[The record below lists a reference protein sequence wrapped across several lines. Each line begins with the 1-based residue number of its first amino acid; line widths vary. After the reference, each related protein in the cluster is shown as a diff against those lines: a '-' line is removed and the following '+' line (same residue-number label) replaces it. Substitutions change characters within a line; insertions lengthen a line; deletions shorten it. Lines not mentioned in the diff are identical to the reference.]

1 MRDRLPRNVRGP
13 LSGKRLLL
21 VAEDRE
27 LAAIVAGAAARL
39 GGEVV
44 GVKSGRA
51 ALAAVAERAPD
62 AAVLD
67 LPLPDVRG
75 NELIDALARAGVA
88 AIVVSGVHRGTRAA
102 EEVRRLGARDF
113 FEKPF
118 EVESLVAAVARAV
131 GAEAPALDAPAPD
144 EVTGARP
151 LERHEVPDAIA
162 ASFAGE
168 DAAGATPALLAGLA
182 LPLPAGSSA
191 RVPSLDAP
199 PRPSGELSEASVPR
213 LCVAL
218 HVGQATGALTLER
231 GPVRKLL
238 LVERGVPVY
247 AASNVAAERFGAICV
262 RLGDATAEA
271 IETMARAAPE
281 ERLGAAL
288 VSRGLVSAG
297 RRLEIVQAQVRAI
310 VWSTFEWR
318 EGRYAFQPGRPPPD
332 RLDLRLPMA
341 DLVLE
346 GMRRAATLSRLREE
360 LPSHV
365 HLAPSPDPAFEL
377 YALKLRR
384 EEAKLLA
391 LADGTK
397 SVADLVRLSEVPERD
412 ALAFLQAC
420 RVMRVLE
427 EVARV
432 LAGTRRIG
440 FM

>member
-1 MRDRLPRNVRGP
+1 MRAP

-27 LAAIVAGAAARL
+27 LAALVAGAAARL
-39 GGEVV
+39 GAEVA
-44 GVKSGRA
+44 GVKTGRA
-51 ALAAVAERAPD
+51 ALAAVAARAPD
-62 AAVLD
+62 AAILD

-75 NELIDALARAGVA
+75 SELVDALARAGVA
-88 AIVVSGVHRGTRAA
+88 AIVVSGVHRGARAA

-118 EVESLVAAVARAV
+118 EVAALVAAVARAV
-131 GAEAPALDAPAPD
+131 GAEAPALDAAAPD

-151 LERHEVPDAIA
+151 LERHEAPDAIA
-162 ASFAGE
+162 ASFGDE
-168 DAAGATPALLAGLA
+168 DAGGAAPALLAGLA
-182 LPLPAGSSA
+182 MPLPAASA
-191 RVPSLDAP
+191 ARPRSLDAP
-199 PRPSGELSEASVPR
+199 PRPSGELAEANVPR

-247 AASNVAAERFGAICV
+247 AASNVAAERFAAICV

-271 IETMARAAPE
+271 VETMSRAAPD
-281 ERLGAAL
+281 ERLGDAL
-288 VSRGLVSAG
+288 VSRGLISAE

-310 VWSTFEWR
+310 LWSTFEWR

-346 GMRRAATLSRLREE
+346 GMRRAATLPRLREE
-360 LPSHV
+360 LLPHV
-365 HLAPSPDPAFEL
+365 HLGPAPDPAFEL

-391 LADGTK
+391 LTDGTK
-397 SVADLVRLSEVPERD
+397 AVADLVRLSEVPERD

-427 EVARV
+427 EVERA
-432 LAGTRRIG
+432 LGGTRRIG

>member
-1 MRDRLPRNVRGP
+1 MRPP

-27 LAAIVAGAAARL
+27 LAAVIAGAAARL
-39 GGEVV
+39 GAEVS

-51 ALAAVAERAPD
+51 ALAAVAARAPD

-75 NELIDALARAGVA
+75 SELLEALLRAGVA
-88 AIVVSGVHRGTRAA
+88 PIVVSGVHRGARAF
-102 EEVRRLGARDF
+102 EEVRRLGAHDF

-118 EVESLVAAVARAV
+118 EVEAVVAAVARAI
-131 GAEAPALDAPAPD
+131 GAEAPPLAEAPD
-144 EVTGARP
+144 EVTGGRP
-151 LERHEVPDAIA
+151 LERDEIPDAVA
-162 ASFAGE
+162 ASFAGQ
-168 DAAGATPALLAGLA
+168 DADVAPAPVAGLA
-182 LPLPAGSSA
+182 LPLPAA
-191 RVPSLDAP
+191 RSGHAPSLDAP
-199 PRPSGELSEASVPR
+199 PRPAGELGEASVPR

-247 AASNVAAERFGAICV
+247 AASNVAAERFSTICV
-262 RLGDATAEA
+262 RRGEVTPEAVETMSRAAPDERLGDALVARGLMTAE
-271 IETMARAAPE
+271 R
-281 ERLGAAL
+281 RVAL
-288 VSRGLVSAG
+288 
-297 RRLEIVQAQVRAI
+297 VQAQVRAI

-318 EGRYAFQPGRPPPD
+318 EGRYAFQPGRPPEG
-332 RLDLRLPMA
+332 RVDLRLPMA

-346 GMRRAATLSRLREE
+346 GMRRASTLPCLRAE
-360 LPSHV
+360 LPAHA

-397 SVADLVRLSEVPERD
+397 GVSDLVRLSEVPERD

-420 RVMRVLE
+420 RVMRVLD
-427 EVARV
+427 EVERL

>member
-1 MRDRLPRNVRGP
+1 MLDCLTTVPGP
-13 LSGKRLLL
+13 LSDKRLLL

-27 LAAIVAGAAARL
+27 LAAVVASAAARL
-39 GGEVV
+39 GAEVA

-51 ALAAVAERAPD
+51 ALAAVAARAPD

-75 NELIDALARAGVA
+75 SELIDALARAGVA
-88 AIVVSGVHRGTRAA
+88 TIVVSGVHRGTRAA

-118 EVESLVAAVARAV
+118 EVEAVVAAVARAV
-131 GAEAPALDAPAPD
+131 GADAPPLDAEAPD

-151 LERHEVPDAIA
+151 LERDEVPDAIA
-162 ASFAGE
+162 ASWGPQ
-168 DAAGATPALLAGLA
+168 DRHAAAAKVAGLA
-182 LPLPAGSSA
+182 MPLPAARDASA
-191 RVPSLDAP
+191 VPSADVP
-199 PRPSGELSEASVPR
+199 PRPSGDLAEASVPR

-231 GPVRKLL
+231 GPVKKLL

-247 AASNVAAERFGAICV
+247 AASNVAAERFAAICV
-262 RLGDATAEA
+262 RRGEVTPEA
-271 IETMARAAPE
+271 VETMARAAPD
-281 ERLGAAL
+281 ERLGDAL
-288 VSRGLVSAG
+288 VARGLLAAD
-297 RRLEIVQAQVRAI
+297 RRVELVQAQVRAI
-310 VWSTFEWR
+310 LWSTFEWR
-318 EGRYAFQPGRPPPD
+318 EGRYAFQPGRPPVD
-332 RLDLRLPMA
+332 RLDLRISMA

-346 GMRRAATLSRLREE
+346 GMRHGSTLRRLRQD
-360 LPSHV
+360 LPSRA

-377 YALKLRR
+377 YTLKLRR

-397 SVADLVRLSEVPERD
+397 DVSDLVRLSEVQERD

-420 RVMRVLE
+420 RVMRVLD
-427 EVARV
+427 EVERV